1 MTFLL
6 LQQIASMRKL
16 FLMILYFCF
25 QHISYSQTNR
35 NLSSLR
41 EYLQLHSGYRYDSS
55 LNHLNLTPRGSLNYL
70 YPLYQLFGEEAKF
83 RNLLSDNIYQD
94 ELSQVLSFLGDY
106 ESVLEYQ
113 PKPLDSI
120 YDGTQRLITKTVA
133 GLKNV
138 KHADAK
144 KYISFIARNFQVI
157 MINEAHNKPLHRAF
171 TLSLL
176 QELYKKGFRY
186 LAMEMLNNY
195 SNHSLDKLTP
205 ATGYYSSEPVAGEL
219 IRTALDMGYKLVA
232 YEDTLAMQGLHNAN
246 QRDSIQALNI
256 YKILQKDPEAKILV
270 HAGYG
275 HIAEKNLEED
285 YRPMGMVFKKL
296 SGIDPLTIDQT
307 EMTEGSDLAYG
318 RLFYDIYLQKFP
330 LSVPSIALI
339 DDQPVNVTNNSL
351 YDIVV
356 IHPRTIYRD
365 GRPIWLNLDGRRQAL
380 YVKPANKKTF
390 LVQAYYQFES
400 FGNKPGQVIPADQTY
415 IPTSKGN
422 YLLYLRRGKYIIIF
436 RDMEYRILNTQHIE
450 VS

>member
-1 MTFLL
+1 
-6 LQQIASMRKL
+6 MRKL
-16 FLMILYFCF
+16 FLMVFFFCF
-25 QHISYSQTNR
+25 LQISYSQSSR
-35 NLSSLR
+35 NLSSLQQYIQSNSAKR
-41 EYLQLHSGYRYDSS
+41 CDST
-55 LNHLNLTPRGSLNYL
+55 LKHITFTPRGSLHYL
-70 YPLYQLFGEEAKF
+70 YPFYQLFGEEAKF
-83 RNLLSDNIYQD
+83 RNLLSESGYKE
-94 ELSQVLSFLGDY
+94 ELSQVLSFAGDY
-106 ESVLEYQ
+106 ESALEYQ
-113 PKPLDSI
+113 PKPGDSI
-120 YDGTQRLITKTVA
+120 YDRTQRQITKTVG
-133 GLKNV
+133 GLKNI
-138 KHADAK
+138 KHSDAK

-176 QELYKKGFRY
+176 QDLYKKGFRY
-186 LAMEMLNNY
+186 LAMEMLNNNA
-195 SNHSLDKLTP
+195 NHSLDKLTP

-219 IRTALDMGYKLVA
+219 IRTALDMGYRLVS
-232 YEDTLAMQGLHNAN
+232 YEDTLAAQGQHNAN
-246 QRDSIQALNI
+246 ERDSIQALNI
-256 YKILQKDPEAKILV
+256 YKILQKDPDAKILV

-285 YRPMGMVFKKL
+285 FRPMGMVFKKI

-307 EMTEGSDLAYG
+307 EMTEDADLAYG

-365 GRPIWLNLDGRRQAL
+365 GRPTWLNLDGRRQGL
-380 YVKPANKKTF
+380 YVKPPNKKTF

-415 IPTSKGN
+415 IPTGKGN
-422 YLLYLRRGKYIIIF
+422 FLLYLKRGKYIIIF
-436 RDMEYRILNTQHIE
+436 RDMDYKILNTQHIE
-450 VS
+450 VN